1 MATFNIQ
8 TAIFIIL
15 PPNKIHKRVTNVLT
29 FHIFSSF
36 MLHNLLAYLY
46 FNLPDSAPLYQTP
59 VVLPVVTVRGHPHSF
74 PSSACDVIRGRLD
87 ILLDAQLQP
96 HSVSG
101 RRSVEFSAVWSDLRA
116 FKLSFREYFH
126 RKFTDISLVHWG
138 IWLKRQMSTAWK
150 GTELQMGELRE

>member
-8 TAIFIIL
+8 TTIFIIL

-46 FNLPDSAPLYQTP
+46 FNLPDSAPLIKHRLYYQYWPVEVALTP
-59 VVLPVVTVRGHPHSF
+59 FPQAPVT
-74 PSSACDVIRGRLD
+74 SSGGGWISYLMLCSSRTQCQAGDRW
-87 ILLDAQLQP
+87 
-96 HSVSG
+96 SSE
-101 RRSVEFSAVWSDLRA
+101 RSYLRT